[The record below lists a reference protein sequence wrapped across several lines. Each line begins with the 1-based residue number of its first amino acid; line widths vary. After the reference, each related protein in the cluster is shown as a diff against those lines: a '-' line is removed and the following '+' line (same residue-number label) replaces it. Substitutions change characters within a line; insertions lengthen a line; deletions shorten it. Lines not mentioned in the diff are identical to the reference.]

1 MFQTMMEKMAETMTN
16 QMNKLVESNAK
27 ISSDANLIEESSGRQ
42 TEKIT
47 TELLHSNEKLTQAQ
61 KLITCHKEQVNILFF
76 IYYFFLILTIRI
88 MIFYFSVNLG
98 LLPMKRVLNR
108 HSMISI
114 KNWSISKRK
123 KSNLVAK

>member
-1 MFQTMMEKMAETMTN
+1 MFQTMMETMAETMTN

-27 ISSDANLIEESSGRQ
+27 ISSDANLIEESTGRQ

-61 KLITCHKEQVNILFF
+61 KLITCHKEQVNILFS
-76 IYYFFLILTIRI
+76 IFFFVIRTTRK